1 MVYNSQKKKQKQ
13 KQKTRKK
20 TEMSRTVLKDP
31 TLQTMLAPTI
41 IYLVSNFEN
50 EGVIDKGDYHVRN
63 TLESWHTAMATEAD
77 NNSKPLPRQYLIL
90 LRH

>member
-1 MVYNSQKKKQKQ
+1 MVYNSQKKKNK
-13 KQKTRKK
+13 KKTRKKK

-31 TLQTMLAPTI
+31 SLQTQLAPTI

-77 NNSKPLPRQYLIL
+77 NNSKPLPRKYLIL